1 MAVPVGAGFET
12 VHGLHYHDV
21 DNVQSLILGLQH
33 HVYIVSLINIYCD
46 AVDDITDVVFV
57 YLTGYDGHAGASAQV
72 MNIFQTNLDVGQTFI
87 WNNKFAFNGTEP
99 DSTAVFSAAVQTLI
113 AAQGTTT
120 VQSLAFDCT
129 SSDDGGQNYDVHVS
143 YIDQNFS

>member
-12 VHGLHYHDV
+12 VHGHHFEDL
-21 DNVQSLILGLQH
+21 DNGQSLILGLQH
-33 HVYIVSLINIYCD
+33 HVYTVTLINIHCV
-46 AVDDITDVVFV
+46 AVDAITDIAQV
-57 YLTGYDGHAGASAQV
+57 YLTGYDSHAGASAQV

-87 WNNKFAFNGTEP
+87 WNNKFAFNGAEP
-99 DSTAVFSAAVQTLI
+99 DSTAVMSAAVQALI

-129 SSDDGGQNYDVHVS
+129 SSDDGGQNYDLSIS